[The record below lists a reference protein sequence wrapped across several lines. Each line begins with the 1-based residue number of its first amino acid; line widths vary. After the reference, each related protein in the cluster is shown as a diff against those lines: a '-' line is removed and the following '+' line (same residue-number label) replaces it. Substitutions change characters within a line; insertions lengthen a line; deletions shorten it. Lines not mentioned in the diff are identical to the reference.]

1 MAIKSLVRSPFLL
14 RSIQTAATRTSLRQG
29 NLNIRWDFKSP
40 DIFQARKWISLLLS
54 GCLTTGTD
62 GRTRFHPTMIQTP
75 NFL

>member
-1 MAIKSLVRSPFLL
+1 MDIKSLVRSPFLL

-40 DIFQARKWISLLLS
+40 DIYQARKWISAVLR
-54 GCLTTGTD
+54 CLTTGTD